1 MSVNMGKAVAYLDL
15 DVSSFTKGFAKAKSE
30 LKVFGDSSATVSQ
43 KVIGLT
49 NSMSA
54 VGGVL
59 SKSVTV
65 PLATAGAVSL
75 KFSMDFEKSMSNV
88 KAISGAT
95 GREFDDL
102 RQKALDLG
110 QSTVFS
116 ATDVAN
122 AMTEMAKAGWTSQQ
136 IMSGMQ
142 GVLDATAASGEE
154 LSTVA
159 TIVADAI
166 TTFGLSAS
174 ESTKV
179 ADLLSKSAN
188 AGTISVTDL
197 GESLKYVGPV
207 AKTMGFNIE
216 DVVTAI
222 TAMSQAGIKGSQAGT
237 SLRTMF
243 ARLVKPTD
251 DVKIAM
257 DQLGIVLTD
266 SEGNFKSMN
275 TILEEM
281 RTTFQT
287 LTPEQQTYYSAIL
300 AGQEGMSGLNALLGM
315 SQQEYDNLSLSM
327 KTASGTAKGTAE
339 IMQDNLAGAVE
350 QMTGSLESAGIA
362 IGSKLTPK
370 VRTITGWIE
379 DLTDRFNSL
388 SDEEQEQIVNFGL
401 VAAAAGPVI
410 MVSSKLLSG
419 ATKLG
424 KGFVTVNSE
433 ISLFIKA
440 LKLSKN
446 GMQDAAVQT
455 GSLYKTLTSVKGI
468 LTPMNLGIAAA
479 GTALVALGVAT
490 YDAHKRTEEYR
501 EQLREETE
509 EQKALTDAIN
519 KQVEAKNQ
527 SVEAI
532 DEAVNSANAEYEA
545 NTKLMEKL
553 TQVVDENGK
562 IVAGKETY
570 ARVIAGE
577 LSDAI
582 GTEIGISNGQITNY
596 QALSNEI
603 YKTID
608 AKRALA
614 IQEAMSEEYNE
625 ALAKQAEAE
634 RLYNESIYE
643 RIGLESQLAEKQSE
657 LAQIQ
662 KENADYIREHGEASY
677 KLAQKYSQA
686 AEEVSALQD
695 KLKDNKEELGELTET
710 YEHWNQVVRNY
721 EGLSAALIE
730 GDAAS
735 IDMAL
740 LKIQESFLTAE
751 TATTESLEKQS
762 ENLKEKYDQ
771 MVKAFEQGNTNVT
784 QEMLDQMQSLV
795 QQSDKQLQISLDRS
809 KQKLTTSFRNIGMEA
824 PQAMIDAFAQKD
836 SDIQNQVLAM
846 LSMLQN
852 NVQLSGEQLKTVFTT
867 LGIDAPQSLIDQLT
881 VLQPSVQES
890 AINLLSQLQYGEQA
904 KRPDVLAQLRDL
916 GIQVDNSVAGG
927 IDSNEQVVSNA
938 AANVGS
944 AGNKSMHDKLGK
956 TLRSPD
962 VDSNTE
968 TSAARVARASRSAF
982 ENAFATQITATIRAS
997 VSGVAAGVGALASI
1011 ISGSHAGGL
1020 SYVPYNGY
1028 VAELHEGERVLTKQ
1042 QNREYNEG
1050 GTGKG
1055 GDTFNFYNTK
1065 PTPYEYARQM
1075 KKAKRDL
1082 ALGY

>member
-30 LKVFGDSSATVSQ
+30 LKVFGDSSATASQ

-65 PLATAGAVSL
+65 PLATAGTVSL
-75 KFSMDFEKSMSNV
+75 KYSMDFEKSMSNV

-95 GREFDDL
+95 GREFEDL

-154 LSTVA
+154 LSIVA

-188 AGTISVTDL
+188 AGTISITDL
-197 GESLKYVGPV
+197 GESLKYIGPV
-207 AKTMGFNIE
+207 AKTMGFSIE

-251 DVKIAM
+251 NVKIAM

-287 LTPEQQTYYSAIL
+287 LTPEQQTYYSTML

-327 KTASGTAKGTAE
+327 KTASGTAKETAE

-370 VRTITGWIE
+370 VRTIAGWIE

-433 ISLFIKA
+433 ISLFIQA

-468 LTPMNLGIAAA
+468 LTPMNLGIAAT
-479 GTALVALGVAT
+479 GTALVALGIAT

-509 EQKALTDAIN
+509 EQKALTEAIN
-519 KQVEAKNQ
+519 KQTEARTQ
-527 SVEAI
+527 SQESI
-532 DEAVNSANAEYEA
+532 DEAVKSANEEYDA
-545 NTKLMEKL
+545 NTRLMEKL
-553 TQVVDENGK
+553 TAIVDENGK
-562 IVAGKETY
+562 IVEGKETY

-577 LSDAI
+577 LSEAI
-582 GTEIGISNGQITNY
+582 GTEIEISNGQITNY

-643 RIGLESQLAEKQSE
+643 RIDLESQLAEKQSE

-677 KLAQKYSQA
+677 ELGQKYNQA

-710 YEHWNQVVRNY
+710 YEHWNQVVQNY

-771 MVKAFEQGNTNVT
+771 MVQAFEQGNTNVT

-795 QQSDKQLQISLDRS
+795 QQSDEQLQISLDQS
-809 KQKLTTSFRNIGMEA
+809 KQKLATSFQNIGMEA

-836 SDIQNQVLAM
+836 SDMQNQVLTM

-881 VLQPSVQES
+881 ALQPSVQES

-927 IDSNEQVVSNA
+927 IGSNEKVVSDA
-938 AANVGS
+938 AAGVGS
-944 AGNKSMHDKLGK
+944 AGNKSMQDKLGK
-956 TLRSPD
+956 TLKSPD

-968 TSAARVARASRSAF
+968 TSAAGVAWAARSAF
-982 ENAFATQITATIRAS
+982 ENAFATPITATIRAS
-997 VSGVAAGVGALASI
+997 VSGVAAGASALASAV
-1011 ISGSHAGGL
+1011 SGSHAGGL

-1028 VAELHEGERVLTKQ
+1028 IAELHEGERVLTKKENQ
-1042 QNREYNEG
+1042 EYNKQRG
-1050 GTGKG
+1050 SQG
-1055 GDTFNFYNTK
+1055 GDVFNFYNVQ
-1065 PTPYEYARQM
+1065 PDPYEYARQM
-1075 KKAKRDL
+1075 QRAKREL
-1082 ALGY
+1082 LYGF

>member
-1 MSVNMGKAVAYLDL
+1 MSVNIGKAIAYLDL

-65 PLATAGAVSL
+65 PLATAGTVSL

-327 KTASGTAKGTAE
+327 KTASGTAKETAE

-350 QMTGSLESAGIA
+350 QMTGSLGSAGIA
-362 IGSKLTPK
+362 IGSKLIPK

-401 VAAAAGPVI
+401 VAAAEGPVI

-643 RIGLESQLAEKQSE
+643 RIDLESQLAEKQSE

-677 KLAQKYSQA
+677 ELGQKYNQA

-710 YEHWNQVVRNY
+710 YEHWNQVVQNY

-795 QQSDKQLQISLDRS
+795 QQSDEQLQISLDQS
-809 KQKLTTSFRNIGMEA
+809 KQKLTTSFQNIGMEA

-836 SDIQNQVLAM
+836 SDIQNQVLTM

-927 IDSNEQVVSNA
+927 IDSNEQVVSDA

-956 TLRSPD
+956 TLKSPD

-968 TSAARVARASRSAF
+968 TSAARVAGAARSAF

-997 VSGVAAGVGALASI
+997 VSGVAAGVGALASA

>member
-1 MSVNMGKAVAYLDL
+1 MSVNVGKAVAYLEL
-15 DVSSFTKGFAKAKSE
+15 DTSSFTGGFSKARSE
-30 LKVFGDSSATVSQ
+30 LRVFSDASATASQ
-43 KVIGLT
+43 KVMGL
-49 NSMSA
+49 SSA
-54 VGGVL
+54 VGAVGGIM

-65 PLATAGAVSL
+65 PLATAGVASV

-95 GREFDDL
+95 GDEFEDL

-110 QSTVFS
+110 ASTIFS
-116 ATDVAN
+116 ASEVAD
-122 AMTEMAKAGWTSQQ
+122 AMTEMAKAGWSSQQ

-174 ESTKV
+174 ESTEI

-188 AGTISVTDL
+188 AGTISISDL
-197 GESLKYVGPV
+197 GETLKYIGPV
-207 AKTMGFNIE
+207 AKTMGFSIQ

-237 SLRTMF
+237 SLRSMF
-243 ARLVKPTD
+243 TRLVKPTD
-251 DVKIAM
+251 AVQVAM
-257 DQLGIVLTD
+257 NDLGIVIAD
-266 SEGNFKSMN
+266 SEGNFKSMD
-275 TILEEM
+275 TILREL
-281 RTTFQT
+281 RGTFQT

-327 KTASGTAKGTAE
+327 KTASGTARETAE
-339 IMQDNLAGAVE
+339 IMQDNLAGSVE
-350 QMTGSLESAGIA
+350 QLKGSLETAGIA

-370 VRTITGWIE
+370 IRSLTGWVE
-379 DLTDRFNSL
+379 DLTDKFNSL
-388 SDEEQEQIVNFGL
+388 SDEEQDQIINFGL

-419 ATKLG
+419 VTKLG
-424 KGFVTVNSE
+424 KGILTATSE
-433 ISLFIKA
+433 LKMFSGAI
-440 LKLSKN
+440 KLSRL
-446 GMQDAAVQT
+446 GMEDLAMQT
-455 GSLYKTLTSVKGI
+455 GSLYKTLTSVKTI
-468 LTPMNLGIAAA
+468 MSPTAIGIAAA
-479 GTALVALGVAT
+479 GTALVALGKAT
-490 YDAHKRTEEYR
+490 YDAHKKTEEYR

-532 DEAVNSANAEYEA
+532 NGAVSSANAEYEA

-553 TQVVDENGK
+553 TQIVDENGK

-570 ARVIAGE
+570 ARVITGE

-582 GTEIGISNGQITNY
+582 GTEIEISDGQIVNY
-596 QALSNEI
+596 QSLTSEI

-614 IQEAMSEEYNE
+614 IQEAMSEEYSE

-643 RIGLESQLAEKQSE
+643 RIDLESQLAQKQSE
-657 LAQIQ
+657 LAEIQ
-662 KENADYIREHGEASY
+662 KQNSDYIREHGEASY
-677 KLAQKYSQA
+677 ELGQKYNQA

-695 KLKDNKEELGELTET
+695 KLKDNKTELEGLTET
-710 YEHWNQVVRNY
+710 YENWNQIVQNY
-721 EGLSAALIE
+721 EGLSAAIIE
-730 GDAAS
+730 GDAQK
-735 IDMAL
+735 IDMAI
-740 LKIQESFLTAE
+740 LKIQEGFLTAE
-751 TATTESLEKQS
+751 TATTESLEKQN

-795 QQSDKQLQISLDRS
+795 QQSDEQLQISLDQS
-809 KQKLTTSFRNIGMEA
+809 KQKLVTAFQNMGIEA
-824 PQAMIDAFAQKD
+824 PQAMIDSFVEKD
-836 SDIQNQVLAM
+836 ADLQNQVLTM

-867 LGIDAPQSLIDQLT
+867 LGIDAPQSLIDQLIA
-881 VLQPSVQES
+881 LQPSVQES

-916 GIQVDNSVAGG
+916 GIQVDNSVARGIEDNISKVEESGG
-927 IDSNEQVVSNA
+927 K
-938 AANVGS
+938 VGS
-944 AGNKSMHDKLGK
+944 AGNKSMQDELGK
-956 TLRSPD
+956 TLKSPD
-962 VDSNTE
+962 VDNNTE
-968 TSAARVARASRSAF
+968 TSASGVAWAARGVF
-982 ENAFATQITATIRAS
+982 ESVFSTPITATVRAS
-997 VSGVAAGVGALASI
+997 VTGVAAGAGALAFA

-1028 VAELHEGERVLTKQ
+1028 IAELHEGERVLTKQ
-1042 QNREYNEG
+1042 QNKEYNRNRG
-1050 GTGKG
+1050 NQS
-1055 GDTFNFYNTK
+1055 GDTFNFYNTQ
-1065 PTPYEYARQM
+1065 PDPYEYARQM
-1075 KKAKRDL
+1075 QRAKREL
-1082 ALGY
+1082 LYGF

>member
-1 MSVNMGKAVAYLDL
+1 MSVNMGKVVAYLDL

-43 KVIGLT
+43 NVIGLT
-49 NSMSA
+49 NSMRA

-65 PLATAGAVSL
+65 PLATAGTVSL

-197 GESLKYVGPV
+197 GESLKYVGPI

-327 KTASGTAKGTAE
+327 KTASGTAKETAE

-424 KGFVTVNSE
+424 KGFDIVNSE

-440 LKLSKN
+440 LKSSKN
-446 GMQDAAVQT
+446 GMQDEDVQT
-455 GSLYKTLTSVKGI
+455 GRLYKTLTSVKGI

-532 DEAVNSANAEYEA
+532 DETVNSANAEYEA

-643 RIGLESQLAEKQSE
+643 RIDLESQLAEKQSE

-677 KLAQKYSQA
+677 ELGQKYNQA

-710 YEHWNQVVRNY
+710 YEHWNQVVQNY

-795 QQSDKQLQISLDRS
+795 QQSDEQLQISLDQS
-809 KQKLTTSFRNIGMEA
+809 KQKLTTSFQNIGMEA

-836 SDIQNQVLAM
+836 SDIQNQVLTM

-927 IDSNEQVVSNA
+927 IDSNEQVVSDA

-944 AGNKSMHDKLGK
+944 AGNKSMQDELGK
-956 TLRSPD
+956 TLKSPD

-968 TSAARVARASRSAF
+968 TSAARVARSARSAF

-997 VSGVAAGVGALASI
+997 VSGVAAGVGALASA

-1050 GTGKG
+1050 RTGQG

>member
-1 MSVNMGKAVAYLDL
+1 MSINMGKAIAYLDL

-43 KVIGLT
+43 KVIGLA

-95 GREFDDL
+95 GIEFDDL
-102 RQKALDLG
+102 RQKALELG

-159 TIVADAI
+159 TIVADTI

-188 AGTISVTDL
+188 DGTISVTDL
-197 GESLKYVGPV
+197 GESLKYVGTV
-207 AKTMGFNIE
+207 AKTMGFSVE

-257 DQLGIVLTD
+257 NQLGIVLTD

-275 TILEEM
+275 TIIEEM

-287 LTPEQQTYYSAIL
+287 LTPEQQTYYSTIL

-327 KTASGTAKGTAE
+327 KTASGTAKETAE

-410 MVSSKLLSG
+410 MVSSKLLRG

-433 ISLFIKA
+433 IRLFIQA

-509 EQKALTDAIN
+509 GQKALTDAIN

-532 DEAVNSANAEYEA
+532 DETVNSANAEYEA

-662 KENADYIREHGEASY
+662 KENADYIKEHGEASY
-677 KLAQKYSQA
+677 KLGQKYNQA

-710 YEHWNQVVRNY
+710 YEHWNQVVQNY

-762 ENLKEKYDQ
+762 ENMKEKYDQ

-795 QQSDKQLQISLDRS
+795 QQSDEQLQISLNQS
-809 KQKLTTSFRNIGMEA
+809 KQKLTTSFQNIGMEA

-836 SDIQNQVLAM
+836 SDIQNQVLTM

-904 KRPDVLAQLRDL
+904 KRPDVLAQLREL

-927 IDSNEQVVSNA
+927 IGSNEHVVSDA

-944 AGNKSMHDKLGK
+944 AGNKSMQDALGK
-956 TLRSPD
+956 TLKSPD

-968 TSAARVARASRSAF
+968 TSAARVASAARSAF
-982 ENAFATQITATIRAS
+982 ENAFATSITATIRAS
-997 VSGVAAGVGALASI
+997 VSGVAAGVGALSSA

-1028 VAELHEGERVLTKQ
+1028 IAELHEGERVLTKQ